1 MDNGYWQKLL
11 RVNLSTRQIKIE
23 DIAEDDLKKYIGGA
37 GLAGKIIYDE
47 LPPKLNPYDPRNLLI
62 FATGPFQGPS
72 IPGGA
77 KFSIAA
83 ISPLTGTF
91 ADSAAGAS
99 WGPSLKDAGY
109 DVLIV
114 EGASAQPVYL
124 TISDGQV
131 TINDAAE
138 LWGMD
143 TSDTVDEVHA
153 RMQDKKYS
161 VACIGPAGENR
172 VAVGCIVIDKH
183 SFAGRCGLGA
193 VMGSKNLKA
202 IAVKGTRRAGIFD
215 NEATVKAVKTA
226 RTTILE
232 SLKKSQWQLRG
243 TTASPA
249 GCETIGDL
257 PVKYWSGDVWKEGA
271 KKISHPIYTELLK
284 AKPLACKYC
293 PVGCH
298 RAVSFSGPEEYA
310 VEGAGPEYETLA
322 MMGSNLL
329 IDDPKVIAKAND
341 MANRFGMDTI
351 STGAMVGF
359 AMECYDR
366 GWLTTEDTNGIE
378 LKWGEPEVL
387 ITLVEQIARKTGFGA
402 IFADGTLKAAEK
414 INPEAPDIVA
424 HCKGLDFPGHDPRS
438 CISLAPS
445 YATSTR
451 GACHYRGPCEDVEM
465 GWSIPE
471 LGITEDSVDFFE
483 RRNQSEMAAKCQDY
497 ASLINSLVCCTFMV
511 TCVGETFNEVRD
523 IFNGITGWDYTI
535 EDLML
540 AGERAFTVQRL
551 INIRDGYDARTDV
564 MPKKMF
570 KAAQEGFRAGKILP
584 FNELMKDYY
593 EWRGWNNKGLPS
605 HETLARLDL
614 NYGP

>member
-1 MDNGYWQKLL
+1 MNNGYWQKLL
-11 RVNLSTRQIKIE
+11 RVNLTTRQTRVE
-23 DIAEDDLKKYIGGA
+23 DIPEDDLKRYIGGA

-47 LPPKLNPYDPRNLLI
+47 LPPKLNPFDPKNLLI

-77 KFSIAA
+77 KFSVAS

-99 WGPSLKDAGY
+99 WGPNLKEAGY

-114 EGASAQPVYL
+114 EGASSRPVYL
-124 TISDGQV
+124 EITEDRVNIK
-131 TINDAAE
+131 DAAR
-138 LWGMD
+138 LWGLD
-143 TSDTVDEVHA
+143 TYATVDEILA
-153 RMQDKKYS
+153 QTPDAKYS

-172 VAVGCIVIDKH
+172 VAVGCIAIDKH

-202 IAVKGTRRAGIFD
+202 VAVKGSLKVGVFD
-215 NEATVKAVKTA
+215 AEETARAVKTA
-226 RTTILE
+226 RTNILD
-232 SLKKSQWQLRG
+232 SLKKSQWHRRG
-243 TTASPA
+243 TTGSPA
-249 GCETIGDL
+249 GCEAIGDL
-257 PVKYWSGDVWKEGA
+257 PVKYWTGDVWKEGA
-271 KKISHPIYTELLK
+271 KKISHPNYTELLK
-284 AKPLACKYC
+284 AKPLACQYC

-298 RAVSFSGPEEYA
+298 RAVSFPEPEEYA
-310 VEGAGPEYETLA
+310 VKGAGPEYETLA

-351 STGAMVGF
+351 STGAMIGF

-366 GWLTTEDTNGIE
+366 GWLTAQDTGGLE

-387 ITLVEQIARKTGFGA
+387 LTLVEQIANKIGFGS
-402 IFADGTLKAAEK
+402 IFAQGTLKAAEK
-414 INPEAPDIVA
+414 INPQAPGIVA

-465 GWSIPE
+465 GLSIPE
-471 LGITEDSVDFFE
+471 LDITQDSIDFFE
-483 RRNQSEMAAKCQDY
+483 RQNQSKMAAKCQDY

-511 TCVGETFNEVRD
+511 TCVGETFTEIRE
-523 IFNGITGWDYTI
+523 IFNGLTGWDCTI
-535 EDLML
+535 EDLII

-564 MPKKMF
+564 MPKKMYNSA
-570 KAAQEGFRAGKILP
+570 KEGFRAGKALP
-584 FNELMKDYY
+584 FKELMKDYY
-593 EWRGWNNKGLPS
+593 EWRGWNEKGLPS
-605 HETLARLDL
+605 RATLARLAL
-614 NYGP
+614 K